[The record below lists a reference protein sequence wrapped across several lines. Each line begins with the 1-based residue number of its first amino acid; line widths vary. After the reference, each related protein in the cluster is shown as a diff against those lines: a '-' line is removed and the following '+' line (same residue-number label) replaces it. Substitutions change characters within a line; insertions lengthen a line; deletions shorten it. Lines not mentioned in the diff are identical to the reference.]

1 MSDLMAEQ
9 FDLGEIYGERE
20 KEAIRDKLRENTGV
34 SIRDEGVIMLSVED
48 SSPERAKRMVE
59 GYLANLDSIL
69 VYLAIETSEGR
80 IAFLEE
86 EISRRK
92 SRLAR
97 SDSVMMEFQT
107 EHGIY
112 QIEAQARSALELAAV
127 LSTRFSILDVEKS
140 LLEMT
145 MRPGTS
151 ELERV
156 RLEWDLVRDQ
166 LLGIKEGTPD
176 EQQLFPPL
184 DELPDLSYR
193 YARLMI
199 EKRVQEYV
207 LAYLQ
212 LQYLDAMITANQRLS
227 SIKVIDPACVPERRA
242 WPKRKQIVI
251 VATLAAFAGIC
262 LFLAVRE
269 QWTKGAIRFEP
280 YPAGSDHRESGEKE

>member
-1 MSDLMAEQ
+1 MISLIAVILKHKKLVIAFTVAAFAVSAVVSLLLPQRFVSAALFVPAGVEKDITGLRDFFSSLGQLGEVSASFLRAQKNLVIDHLIRSRRMSDLMAEQ

-112 QIEAQARSALELAAV
+112 QIEAQARSALEVAAV

-176 EQQLFPPL
+176 EQQSFRRSTSCRISL
-184 DELPDLSYR
+184 
-193 YARLMI
+193 
-199 EKRVQEYV
+199 
-207 LAYLQ
+207 
-212 LQYLDAMITANQRLS
+212 TATPVS
-227 SIKVIDPACVPERRA
+227 
-242 WPKRKQIVI
+242 
-251 VATLAAFAGIC
+251 
-262 LFLAVRE
+262 
-269 QWTKGAIRFEP
+269 
-280 YPAGSDHRESGEKE
+280 